1 MSILIVGATGS
12 VGSEIARKL
21 ASRGLKVAGLVRGG
35 SAHPKAKRL
44 TAAGV
49 TVVQG
54 DLTKSDSLAP
64 AVKNVETILS
74 TATSM
79 PTGANEGLRRVDL
92 EGTLTLIDAAQQ
104 HGVKKFVYVSYSGN
118 IRQDSPLETAKREC
132 EARLQSSA
140 METVVL
146 RPSYFMEMWLSPV
159 LGFDPA
165 GGSARIYGSGNA
177 KVSYISAS
185 DVAEFAAIATIKKYD
200 QQHTALEMGGPQP
213 LSQLDA
219 VQIFERAWNTKLKL
233 DCVSEQALEE
243 QHKSFDPLQKTFA
256 ALMLAYAK
264 GDTVDDAQSVARA
277 HGVSLRSVG
286 QHAADSADQ
295 TKRSVPAADP
305 SAS

>member
-12 VGSEIARKL
+12 VGGEIARKL
-21 ASRGLKVAGLVRGG
+21 VSRGLKVAGLVRGG
-35 SAHPKAKRL
+35 SAHPKANPL

-49 TVVQG
+49 TIVQG
-54 DLTKSDSLAP
+54 DLANPDSLAP

-79 PTGANEGLRRVDL
+79 PTGADEGLRRVDL
-92 EGTLTLIDAAQQ
+92 EGSLALIDAAQQ
-104 HGVKKFVYVSYSGN
+104 QGVKKFVYVSYSGN
-118 IRQDSPLETAKREC
+118 VRQDSPLETAKREC

-165 GGSARIYGSGNA
+165 NGTARIYGSGNA
-177 KVSYISAS
+177 KVSYISAF
-185 DVAEFAAIATIKKYD
+185 DVAEFAAIAAAKKYA
-200 QQHTALEMGGPQP
+200 QQHTVLEMGGPQP

-233 DCVSEQALEE
+233 DSIPEQALKE
-243 QHKSFDPLQKTFA
+243 QHKSPDPLQKTFA
-256 ALMLAYAK
+256 ALMLAYAI
-264 GDTVDDAQSVARA
+264 GDSVDCAQSVARA

-286 QHAADSADQ
+286 QHAADSANQ
-295 TKRSVPAADP
+295 HKGSAATGP
-305 SAS
+305 GAS

>member
-12 VGSEIARKL
+12 VGGEIARKL

-35 SAHPKAKRL
+35 SAHPKANPL

-49 TVVQG
+49 TIVQG
-54 DLTKSDSLAP
+54 DLAKPDSLTP

-79 PTGANEGLRRVDL
+79 PTGADEGLRRVDL
-92 EGTLTLIDAAQQ
+92 EGTLALIDAAEQ
-104 HGVKKFVYVSYSGN
+104 HGVKKFVYVSYSGH

-165 GGSARIYGSGNA
+165 NGSARIYGSGKA
-177 KVSYISAS
+177 KVSYISAF
-185 DVAEFAAIATIKKYD
+185 DVAEFAAIAAAKKYT
-200 QQHTALEMGGPQP
+200 QQHTVLEMGGPQP

-219 VQIFERAWNTKLKL
+219 LQIFERAWNTKLKL
-233 DCVSEQALEE
+233 DSVPEQALQE
-243 QHKSFDPLQKTFA
+243 QHKSPDPLQKTFA

-264 GDTVDDAQSVARA
+264 GDSVDGAQSVARA

-286 QHAADSADQ
+286 QYAADSANQ
-295 TKRSVPAADP
+295 TKRSAATGP
-305 SAS
+305 RAS